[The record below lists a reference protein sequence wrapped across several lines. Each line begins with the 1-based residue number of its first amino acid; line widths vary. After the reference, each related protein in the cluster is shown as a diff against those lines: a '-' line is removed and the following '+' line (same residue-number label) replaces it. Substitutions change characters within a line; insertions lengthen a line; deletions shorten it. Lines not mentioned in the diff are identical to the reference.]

1 MPPVHV
7 DGGLPAVGE
16 PAAHDVDLV
25 PLRHLDA
32 PGEPPE
38 VLACGALV
46 MVEELLAHEGAAQD
60 TDIFQFASHVD
71 ADQRI
76 EIARMRRMLAE
87 LPQPHH
93 E

>member
-1 MPPVHV
+1 MPGMLSPAQMARMAEAS
-7 DGGLPAVGE
+7 GLEFERLFLEGMIFHHE
-16 PAAHDVDLV
+16 
-25 PLRHLDA
+25 
-32 PGEPPE
+32 
-38 VLACGALV
+38 GALV